1 MQIFLYNDEKKAEQL
16 ITEREMYGNRGVGG
30 GEEGWEPGGGWGG
43 GGGEGWAP
51 RAWPGK
57 KLELYDDK
65 FTKKYGNTEKSEIYL
80 LLKFI
85 TC

>member
-43 GGGEGWAP
+43 GGGGMGTQGLACL
-51 RAWPGK
+51 
-57 KLELYDDK
+57 KL
-65 FTKKYGNTEKSEIYL
+65 KSRLGQI
-80 LLKFI
+80 
-85 TC
+85 CG